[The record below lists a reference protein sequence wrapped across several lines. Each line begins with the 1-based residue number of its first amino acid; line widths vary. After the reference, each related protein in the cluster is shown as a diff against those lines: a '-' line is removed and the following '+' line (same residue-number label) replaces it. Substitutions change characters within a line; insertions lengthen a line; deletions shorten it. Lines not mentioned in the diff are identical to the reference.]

1 LLKDSFK
8 KTNRW
13 SGVDDNDIKALV
25 GMDGYRT
32 RQKLNRKDLGEI
44 FSKALKL

>member
-13 SGVDDNDIKALV
+13 SDVDENDIKALV
-25 GMDGYRT
+25 GMDGYIM
-32 RQKLNRKDLGEI
+32 RQKLNRKDLG
-44 FSKALKL
+44 